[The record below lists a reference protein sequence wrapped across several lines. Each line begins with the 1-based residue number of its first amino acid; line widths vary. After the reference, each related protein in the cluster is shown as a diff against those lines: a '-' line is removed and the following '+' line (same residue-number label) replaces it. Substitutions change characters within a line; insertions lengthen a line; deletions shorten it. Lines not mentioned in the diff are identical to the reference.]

1 MTEKPIEKAC
11 IVTGATGCMGKEI
24 AMALAK
30 EHKAVIL
37 ACRNVKRAENLKSE
51 IIRTTKNK
59 KIYVRELDLE
69 SNDSIKAFAGWIER
83 KGITIWALMNNAGV
97 MQRNYRVDETG
108 TEISF
113 AVNFIGTLNLTHR
126 LIPYIVKGGNVV
138 FTTSMTR
145 RLHRAKN
152 IELNETSEHFSQ
164 LGSYGRSKAA
174 LTHYAIYMANCYKDI
189 NINCADPGIVDTN
202 MITMSRWY
210 DSIANVVFRP
220 FIRSPKKGVEPALK
234 ALTLNSTGNIVTR
247 HSVKQ
252 IPYSKYDQSHGHLVE
267 NTREHLV
274 ALGVPMM

>member
-11 IVTGATGCMGKEI
+11 IVTGATGCMGREI
-24 AMALAK
+24 AMSLAK
-30 EHKAVIL
+30 EHKTVIL
-37 ACRNVKRAENLKSE
+37 ACRNVKRAEILKSE
-51 IIRTTKNK
+51 IIRITKNK
-59 KIYVRELDLE
+59 NIYVHALDLE
-69 SNDSIKAFAGWIER
+69 SSASIKNFAEWIQKKR
-83 KGITIWALMNNAGV
+83 ITIWALMNNAGV
-97 MQRNYRVDETG
+97 MKRNYEVDENG
-108 TEISF
+108 VEISF

-126 LIPYIVKGGNVV
+126 LIPYIVKDGNVV

-152 IELNETSEHFSQ
+152 IELNESCEHFSQ
-164 LGSYGRSKAA
+164 LGTYGRSKAA

-220 FIRSPKKGVEPALK
+220 FIRSPKKGAEPALN
-234 ALTLNSTGNIVTR
+234 ALKLNSTGNIVTR

-252 IPYSKYDQSHGHLVE
+252 IPYSKYDQYHGHLVE
-267 NTREHLV
+267 KTREHLV
-274 ALGVPMM
+274 SLGVPM